1 MNKTLNKPILK
12 DYINLAILSAVWG
25 TAFIGIEI
33 AIEQLDIF
41 QVTFGRVLIAF
52 LFLLP
57 FVIYKKL
64 TLPKDKKIWILITL
78 SAVLNTTIPF
88 SLINHGQE
96 FITSGMSALMLGFG
110 PFITLL
116 LGQYLTSDEKISK
129 YKIIS
134 IVFGFTGLVLLLGDN
149 VIASNISELKGQ
161 GFVLMASLSYALSSL
176 VIRKITGVSY
186 LSLSFLMFGISALIL
201 TPIVFIL
208 YSDYVFSIN
217 NSTIAIL
224 YLGIF
229 PTAIASIYRVKMVQE
244 VGIQFMSQV
253 AYLIP
258 IFAMVWAW
266 LVLDEIPKAITL
278 VALIIVLMGLYVRS
292 KSD

>member
-1 MNKTLNKPILK
+1 MKNTLHKPILK

-33 AIEQLDIF
+33 AIEQLDVF
-41 QVTFGRVLIAF
+41 QVTFGRVVVAF

-57 FVIYKKL
+57 FVLYKKL
-64 TLPKDKKIWILITL
+64 TLPKDKTTWGLLTL
-78 SAVLNTTIPF
+78 SAILNTTIPF

-96 FITSGMSALMLGFG
+96 FISSGMSALMLGFG

-134 IVFGFTGLVLLLGDN
+134 IVFGFTGLILLLGDN
-149 VIASNISELKGQ
+149 IIASNIAELKGQ
-161 GFVLMASLSYALSSL
+161 GYVLMASLSYALSSL
-176 VIRKITGVSY
+176 AIRKITGVSY

-201 TPIVFIL
+201 SPIVIYL
-208 YSDYVFSIN
+208 YSDYVFTIN
-217 NSTIAIL
+217 NSTISIL
-224 YLGIF
+224 YLGIL

-258 IFAMVWAW
+258 IFAMIWAW

-278 VALIIVLMGLYVRS
+278 VALVIVLLGLYVRS

>member
-1 MNKTLNKPILK
+1 MKNTLHKPILK

-33 AIEQLDIF
+33 AIEQLDVF
-41 QVTFGRVLIAF
+41 QVTFGRVVVAF

-57 FVIYKKL
+57 FVLYKKL
-64 TLPKDKKIWILITL
+64 TLPKDKTTWGLLTL
-78 SAVLNTTIPF
+78 SAILNTTIPF

-96 FITSGMSALMLGFG
+96 FISSGMSALMLGFG

-149 VIASNISELKGQ
+149 IIASNIAELKGQ
-161 GFVLMASLSYALSSL
+161 GYVLMASLSYALSSL
-176 VIRKITGVSY
+176 VIRKITGISY

-201 TPIVFIL
+201 SPIVIYL
-208 YSDYVFSIN
+208 YSDYVFTIN
-217 NSTIAIL
+217 NSTISIL
-224 YLGIF
+224 YLGIL

-258 IFAMVWAW
+258 IFAMILAW

-278 VALIIVLMGLYVRS
+278 VALVIVLLGLYVRS

>member
-1 MNKTLNKPILK
+1 MNKILNKPILK

-33 AIEQLDIF
+33 AIEQLDVF
-41 QVTFGRVLIAF
+41 QVTFGRVIVAF

-57 FVIYKKL
+57 FVLYKKL
-64 TLPKDKKIWILITL
+64 TLPKDKKTWILLSI

-149 VIASNISELKGQ
+149 IIASNMSELKGQ
-161 GFVLMASLSYALSSL
+161 SFVLMASLSYALSSL

-186 LSLSFLMFGISALIL
+186 LNLSFLMFGISAVVL
-201 TPIVFIL
+201 TPIIIYL
-208 YSDYVFSIN
+208 YTDYVFVVN

-224 YLGIF
+224 YLGIL

-258 IFAMVWAW
+258 IFAMIWAW

>member
-1 MNKTLNKPILK
+1 
-12 DYINLAILSAVWG
+12 
-25 TAFIGIEI
+25 
-33 AIEQLDIF
+33 
-41 QVTFGRVLIAF
+41 
-52 LFLLP
+52 
-57 FVIYKKL
+57 
-64 TLPKDKKIWILITL
+64 
-78 SAVLNTTIPF
+78 
-88 SLINHGQE
+88 
-96 FITSGMSALMLGFG
+96 MSALMLGFG

-149 VIASNISELKGQ
+149 IIASNIAQLKGQ
-161 GFVLMASLSYALSSL
+161 SFVLMASLSYALSSL
-176 VIRKITGVSY
+176 VIRKITGISY

-201 TPIVFIL
+201 TPIVFVL
-208 YSDYVFSIN
+208 YSDYVFTVN

-224 YLGIF
+224 YLGIL

-278 VALIIVLMGLYVRS
+278 VALIIVLLGLYVRS